1 MYIECTILY
10 TVSSKIIRAFTIILA
25 IFLSFECQF
34 LSTRVTEEV
43 TKSTKCDKEATSQKP
58 VVKGQN
64 IESVILEMPKRQGL
78 DLKSCV
84 GIRTI
89 G

>member
-1 MYIECTILY
+1 M
-10 TVSSKIIRAFTIILA
+10 
-25 IFLSFECQF
+25 
-34 LSTRVTEEV
+34 STRVTEEV

-89 G
+89 GWSIMISAVKGAISEIEEEFQML